1 MKKGSTVFSEI
12 YVEKGALTYP
22 LTNRILSRFPERK
35 VTEIAHYKDIFNVA
49 GQDFLAQKRSPALI
63 LAVNN
68 GKRIYDGARP
78 CQNFGHEHFYY
89 TSQVKNCLY
98 DCEYCF
104 LRGMYPSGNIVIFV
118 NTDDYFSDI
127 DAELKNHP
135 LYLSIAYDT
144 DLLALEGF
152 TGIVKKYCEFAA
164 DRPELLI
171 EIRTKC
177 ASGDVTKSP
186 AVPSNIILAYTV
198 SPDPIAR
205 AYEHWAGSFQARKS
219 AIYSSLK
226 AGIRTRLCIDP
237 MIAVIGWN
245 DIYGSMIDEL
255 FSEPVMAK
263 LEDISVG
270 TFRISSSY
278 IKRLKKTALTPI
290 SAYPYEN
297 TDGMCGYDKKLRM
310 EMTEFVKER
319 IGRYY
324 PVEKIFISDY

>member
-1 MKKGSTVFSEI
+1 
-12 YVEKGALTYP
+12 LTKD
-22 LTNRILSRFPERK
+22 ILSHFPNSEVK
-35 VTEIAHYKDIFNVA
+35 EISHYKDIFNVS
-49 GQDFLAQKRSPALI
+49 GQDFLMQKHSPTLI
-63 LAVNN
+63 LAVND
-68 GKRIYDGARP
+68 GRRLYPGARP
-78 CQNFGHEHFYY
+78 CQSFGHEYFTY

-127 DAELKNHP
+127 DTELAKHP

-177 ASGDVTKSP
+177 ASGDITKAL

-198 SPDPIAR
+198 SPDPIAK
-205 AYEHWAGSFQARKS
+205 AYEHWAGSFKARKE

-237 MIAVIGWN
+237 MIAVKGWQ
-245 DIYGSMIDEL
+245 DIYGEMIAEL
-255 FSEPVMAK
+255 FSDPVMME

-297 TDGMCGYDKKLRM
+297 TDGMCGYDEKLRM